1 MECVA
6 RTEGEMS
13 EAGFAFLCGES
24 KMSLGY
30 GFGGLGDRH
39 NTKYPGT
46 RLLASPCTRLRC
58 LGFFSNVGGTNGF
71 GGNQSC

>member
-1 MECVA
+1 
-6 RTEGEMS
+6 MS
-13 EAGFAFLCGES
+13 GAGFVFLCGES

-46 RLLASPCTRLRC
+46 RLLASPCTSSVSW
-58 LGFFSNVGGTNGF
+58 FFFERWRYERVRRETILLT
-71 GGNQSC
+71 

>member
-1 MECVA
+1 
-6 RTEGEMS
+6 MS

-58 LGFFSNVGGTNGF
+58 LGFFFERWRYGRVRRESILLT
-71 GGNQSC
+71 

>member
-1 MECVA
+1 
-6 RTEGEMS
+6 MS
-13 EAGFAFLCGES
+13 GAGFAFLCGES

-58 LGFFSNVGGTNGF
+58 LGFSNVGGMNGF